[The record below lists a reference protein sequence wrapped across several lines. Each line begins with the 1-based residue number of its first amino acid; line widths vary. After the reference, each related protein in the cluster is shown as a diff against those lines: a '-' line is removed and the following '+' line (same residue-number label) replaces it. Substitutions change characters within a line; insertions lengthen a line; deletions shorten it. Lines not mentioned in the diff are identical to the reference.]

1 MSRDEKGY
9 TFIELTVVIILIGVM
24 AAISVPRIRHGL
36 LTDELKSASRKLV
49 GVIRSLRN
57 NAISEQKAFFLY
69 IDVESNRF
77 WSDSEEMLEEERLSA
92 SEKAA
97 SLQEGVSI
105 LDVWFR
111 GKGKKQHGVAVIR
124 FSKKGYTQQCAIHL
138 SSDDGREFTLVLS
151 PFLGR
156 VRVLDRYVELEDM

>member
-9 TFIELTVVIILIGVM
+9 TFIELTVVIILIGLM

-49 GVIRSLRN
+49 GVIKSLRN
-57 NAISEQKAFFLY
+57 DAISGQKAFYLHL
-69 IDVESNRF
+69 DLESNRF
-77 WSDSEEMLEEERLSA
+77 WTESEAMLEEERLSA

-97 SLQEGVSI
+97 SLPEGVSI

-111 GKGKKQHGVAVIR
+111 GKGKKQHGVTVVR
-124 FSKKGYTQQCAIHL
+124 FSKKGYVQQCAIHL
-138 SSDDGREFTLVLS
+138 SSDDGRKFTLVLS

-156 VRVLDRYVELEDM
+156 VRVLDSYVELEDI